1 MASVRQLIKRNVST
15 KGVTP
20 SQHVT
25 GTSYAPKPAIKVPSD
40 VLNEYGS
47 QRGSVIPDLVPQLSN
62 RALAL
67 RTYNSMA
74 RSDVSVRI
82 SLRAGKA
89 PVLGGDYY
97 IDAYDETEESA
108 IIRQFVHDNI
118 FHASSRPWLLALQDI
133 LRMLDYGFS
142 VMEPVFE
149 LREWAPTKVSAG
161 ANRKNYTMLKKLA
174 HRPANTIGLF
184 NYDNNGGPVSVMHN
198 AIQADNSTKETE
210 LKIEK
215 LLIFT
220 FEGEGSNLEGQ
231 SILRTAYDH
240 WYYKQQFYKID
251 GIQKERHGIGVP
263 DIELPP
269 GFSNNDKQIAHQLG
283 RNLRTNEYAYIV
295 RPPGFQIGFAEL
307 SGNLVNALESA
318 THHDLMIMKNV
329 LIQFLN
335 SETQG
340 GRATSATAADVFLK
354 SMRYIGT
361 FVCDIINQFL
371 IPQIVMY
378 NFSTDQMPQMKVR
391 NIGEVKDLQM
401 WASAM
406 GALVDKNI
414 ITMDDDSEQYVRDVV
429 QWPKKLGKRPVSTDG
444 PSNVKQQYLLRDN
457 PDTPANEDLAG
468 QAAVDKAK
476 QGGSGG
482 GGTGRTTGNIND
494 GTLSGV

>member
-1 MASVRQLIKRNVST
+1 MASASTLLKRNVTT
-15 KGVTP
+15 KAVVP

-25 GTSYAPKPAIKVPSD
+25 GTSYTPSPAVPVPTD
-40 VLNEYGS
+40 VLTEYGS
-47 QRGSVIPDLVPQLSN
+47 QRGAQLPDLVPQLAN
-62 RALAL
+62 RALAI
-67 RTYNSMA
+67 RTYNSMV

-97 IDAYDETEESA
+97 IDAYDETEQSA
-108 IIRQFVHDNI
+108 VIRQFVHDNI
-118 FHASSRPWLLALQDI
+118 FHASSRPWLLSLQDI

-149 LREWAPTKVSAG
+149 LREWAPTKVTAG
-161 ANRKNYTMLKKLA
+161 ANRKSYTMLKKLA
-174 HRPANTIGLF
+174 HRPANTIGVF

-198 AIQADNSTKETE
+198 AIQADNSVKETE

-220 FEGEGSNLEGQ
+220 FEGEGSNLEGA

-240 WYYKQQFYKID
+240 WYYKQQLYKID
-251 GIQKERHGIGVP
+251 AIQKERHGIGVP

-269 GFSNNDKQIAHQLG
+269 GYSDGDKRVAHSLG

-295 RPPGFQIGFAEL
+295 RPPGFNVGFAEL

-335 SETQG
+335 TEGAG
-340 GRATSATAADVFLK
+340 GRATSATSADIFLK
-354 SMRYIGT
+354 SMRYIGQ
-361 FVCDIINQFL
+361 FICDIINQFL

-378 NFSTDQMPQMKVR
+378 NFKTDQMPQMKVR
-391 NIGEVKDLQM
+391 NIGEVKDIQM
-401 WASAM
+401 WATAM

-414 ITMDDDSEQYVRDVV
+414 LTMDDESEQYVRDVV
-429 QWPKKLGKRPVSTDG
+429 QWPKKLQPRPVSTDG

-457 PDTPANEDLAG
+457 PDTTGNEDLAG
-468 QAAVDKAK
+468 QAAVTKAG
-476 QGGSGG
+476 QGTGG

-494 GTLSGV
+494 GTLSGA